1 MPSWSGTLAE
11 LQAAQA
17 TVGPQAF
24 DQVRKKYIAMA
35 YGTEARAIAMISE
48 RQEKG
53 VSKYGTTVAENPLSL
68 REWLQ
73 HAMEEALDQAIY
85 LARAIEE
92 IDRNADDG
100 K

>member
-1 MPSWSGTLAE
+1 MKPEVIAAILGCEPPEEELGMEQVLA
-11 LQAAQA
+11 QC
-17 TVGPQAF
+17 
-24 DQVRKKYIAMA
+24 DSIAVA
-35 YGTEARAIAMISE
+35 YGTEARVIAMISE